1 MKKNI
6 LKKLLFTLAV
16 IITTGMTVVAAD
28 TLPVIVAGTQL
39 TDETSTMN
47 LGDGVLKYDKDNKE
61 LILENVTITSSTD
74 YGINLISTTDEVKI
88 NLKGNNKIVVTGI
101 NFGIRSSKDI
111 IITGDGKLT
120 ITAEFPAIQGKK
132 VTLDGAKLDLTTS
145 GQDLPAIECD
155 NTLTIKNNSKIK
167 AKGHGAALSS
177 FGKMEVIDSELEL
190 EATRNSSNAIYV
202 EPTNGDGSLTITNST
217 IKAKSGYACVYSAGK
232 MTLSKSKF
240 NLESIA
246 GGIYSDT
253 SVSIGNS
260 NVLVTEGNYGVGVGQ
275 GNIEIEDSTFEMS
288 VNGAA
293 FTINPSTNNLSNKV
307 IYAGYEKDGS
317 DAEIL
322 DTTNDFDLSDYHYV
336 RIVDRYN
343 INIVV
348 DENVIIDVDNQLSVI
363 AGENKE
369 LTIKAKDGYKIKSV
383 LLNGNEV
390 SLQDNKLSLTNINGD
405 ITIKVTS
412 EKIISE
418 INNPK
423 TSDNIIND
431 KLTSIIKVITNLSS
445 VIFIIVIA
453 TIAIIFIR
461 NKRIKLLL
469 ASNLIGITIINNL
482 LKVIVARDRPNINR
496 LVNENG
502 YSFPSGHSITSM
514 VFYGYLIYLIY
525 RYVDNK
531 NIKVSLII
539 FLSLLILMIGF
550 SRIYLGVHYTS
561 DVMGGFLL
569 GVVYLIVFISSTKKY
584 LDNRM

>member
-6 LKKLLFTLAV
+6 KKKLLFTLAV

-246 GGIYSDT
+246 GGIYSNT

-293 FTINPSTNNLSNKV
+293 FTINPSTNDLSNKV
-307 IYAGYEKDGS
+307 IYVGYEKDGS

-336 RIVDRYN
+336 KIVDRYN

-383 LLNGNEV
+383 LLNGNDV

-423 TSDNIIND
+423 TSDNIVTYIVICIF
-431 KLTSIIKVITNLSS
+431 SII
-445 VIFIIVIA
+445 
-453 TIAIIFIR
+453 
-461 NKRIKLLL
+461 
-469 ASNLIGITIINNL
+469 G
-482 LKVIVARDRPNINR
+482 
-496 LVNENG
+496 
-502 YSFPSGHSITSM
+502 
-514 VFYGYLIYLIY
+514 
-525 RYVDNK
+525 
-531 NIKVSLII
+531 
-539 FLSLLILMIGF
+539 
-550 SRIYLGVHYTS
+550 
-561 DVMGGFLL
+561 
-569 GVVYLIVFISSTKKY
+569 IVFTRLISFNKK
-584 LDNRM
+584 LDD